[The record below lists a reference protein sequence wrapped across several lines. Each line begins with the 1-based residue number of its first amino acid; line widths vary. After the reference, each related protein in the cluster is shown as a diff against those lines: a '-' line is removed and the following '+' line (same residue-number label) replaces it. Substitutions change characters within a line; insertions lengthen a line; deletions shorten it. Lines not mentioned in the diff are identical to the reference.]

1 MKHTGCLHCFACVLN
16 PVGHFTLLP
25 ERRSVAAARFSKRC
39 KAKKLQ
45 SYNFTT
51 L

>member
-16 PVGHFTLLP
+16 PGGHFVLRA
-25 ERRSVAAARFSKRC
+25 ERRSVTAARISKRC

>member
-16 PVGHFTLLP
+16 PGGHFALRA
-25 ERRSVAAARFSKRC
+25 ERRSVTAARFSKRC

>member
-1 MKHTGCLHCFACVLN
+1 MKHTGCLHCFVCVLN
-16 PVGHFTLLP
+16 PGGHFTLLP

-39 KAKKLQ
+39 KVKKLQ